1 MRCINGFQGL
11 ILKGEMYRN
20 LPGSQENKGIVNPRN
35 FYGIKGIVLIL
46 MYLSSQKSSVMCN
59 NKLW

>member
-35 FYGIKGIVLIL
+35 FNGIKKDRFNPDVLIFT
-46 MYLSSQKSSVMCN
+46 KKFRNV
-59 NKLW
+59 